1 MILPEILSKV
11 LPYEKVPSKVPCTKV
26 PSKVPSYF
34 RTFVLSGIRGGQFL
48 QARPITYHFPKKS
61 YASPPTPTSVIFVI
75 FWSKKG
81 CSKIPPETLHPTP
94 KTPIFP
100 NFHFHF
106 SKAKPYQKQVAK
118 KRARPGARSAR
129 APSLT
134 LARRN
139 LTNFSNFHFHFGKAK
154 PYQSQGGIILILI

>member
-1 MILPEILSKV
+1 M
-11 LPYEKVPSKVPCTKV
+11 
-26 PSKVPSYF
+26 
-34 RTFVLSGIRGGQFL
+34 
-48 QARPITYHFPKKS
+48 
-61 YASPPTPTSVIFVI
+61 

-81 CSKIPPETLHPTP
+81 RSKIPPETLNPTP

-106 SKAKPYQKQVAK
+106 SKAKPYQKQVAELYTK
-118 KRARPGARSAR
+118 KTAAPAR
-129 APSLT
+129 APSFT
-134 LARRN
+134 LARRI

>member
-1 MILPEILSKV
+1 MISCRPYLRRYLRTFV
-11 LPYEKVPSKVPCTKV
+11 L
-26 PSKVPSYF
+26 SYF
-34 RTFVLSGIRGGQFL
+34 RTFGDKGGSVFTGEAHNLSFS
-48 QARPITYHFPKKS
+48 KKS

-81 CSKIPPETLHPTP
+81 RSKIPPETLHPTP

-106 SKAKPYQKQVAK
+106 SKANPYQKQVAK
-118 KRARPGARSAR
+118 LYTKKTAAPAR

-134 LARRN
+134 LARRI

>member
-1 MILPEILSKV
+1 LE
-11 LPYEKVPSKVPCTKV
+11 
-26 PSKVPSYF
+26 
-34 RTFVLSGIRGGQFL
+34 
-48 QARPITYHFPKKS
+48 PITYHFPKKT
-61 YASPPTPTSVIFVI
+61 YASPQTPTSVIFVT

-81 CSKIPPETLHPTP
+81 RPKIPLETLNPTP

-118 KRARPGARSAR
+118 LYTKKLPRSAR

-134 LARRN
+134 LARRI

-154 PYQSQGGIILILI
+154 PYQSQGGII

>member
-1 MILPEILSKV
+1 M
-11 LPYEKVPSKVPCTKV
+11 
-26 PSKVPSYF
+26 
-34 RTFVLSGIRGGQFL
+34 
-48 QARPITYHFPKKS
+48 
-61 YASPPTPTSVIFVI
+61 
-75 FWSKKG
+75 FWSKWG
-81 CSKIPPETLHPTP
+81 RSKILPETLHPTP

-118 KRARPGARSAR
+118 LYTIILPRSAR

-134 LARRN
+134 LARRI

>member
-1 MILPEILSKV
+1 M
-11 LPYEKVPSKVPCTKV
+11 
-26 PSKVPSYF
+26 
-34 RTFVLSGIRGGQFL
+34 
-48 QARPITYHFPKKS
+48 
-61 YASPPTPTSVIFVI
+61 

-81 CSKIPPETLHPTP
+81 RSKIPPETLNPTP

-134 LARRN
+134 LARRI

>member
-1 MILPEILSKV
+1 MIRDHNSTCRSCTCTV
-11 LPYEKVPSKVPCTKV
+11 HVP
-26 PSKVPSYF
+26 
-34 RTFVLSGIRGGQFL
+34 SGIRGWQFL
-48 QARPITYHFPKKS
+48 QAEPITYHFPKKT
-61 YASPPTPTSVIFVI
+61 YASPPTPTSVIFVM

-81 CSKIPPETLHPTP
+81 CSKIPLETLHPTP

-118 KRARPGARSAR
+118 LYTKKLPRSAR

-134 LARRN
+134 LARRI